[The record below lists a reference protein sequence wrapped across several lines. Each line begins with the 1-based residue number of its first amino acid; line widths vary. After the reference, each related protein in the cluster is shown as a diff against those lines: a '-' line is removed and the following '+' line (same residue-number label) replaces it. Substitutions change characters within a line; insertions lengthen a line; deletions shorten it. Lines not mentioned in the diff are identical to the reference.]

1 MYYTKAVNSF
11 LCVVNTDGFLFHMM
25 AQNITKNTL
34 EEAIEIARKFGSKIY
49 LLHVI
54 DALTAIPP
62 IYDDPDYSTEMK
74 KFQQIL
80 KNAVSK
86 SDLILRNEVLYC
98 KEKDVDADYRVVV
111 GSTVDTILKFAKK
124 TEIDLIVM
132 GSQGL
137 SGIRKIMTLG
147 SVSRK
152 VSELAQ
158 CPVMLVK

>member
-1 MYYTKAVNSF
+1 MGGKYGRILVPYDGSKYYKKS
-11 LCVVNTDGFLFHMM
+11 
-25 AQNITKNTL
+25 L
-34 EEAIEIARKFGSKIY
+34 EEAIEIAKKFGSKIY

-62 IYDDPDYSTEMK
+62 IHDDPDYHIEMK
-74 KFQQIL
+74 KFQQVL

-86 SDLILRNEVLYC
+86 SDLILRNEVLHC
-98 KEKDVDADYRVVV
+98 KEKDVDADHRVII
-111 GSTVDTILKFAKK
+111 GSAADVILKFAKK

-137 SGIRKIMTLG
+137 SGIRKIMALG

-158 CPVMLVK
+158 CPVLLVK

>member
-1 MYYTKAVNSF
+1 MSGRYRRILVPYDGSKYYKKS
-11 LCVVNTDGFLFHMM
+11 
-25 AQNITKNTL
+25 L
-34 EEAIEIARKFGSKIY
+34 EEAIELAKKFDSKIY

-54 DALTAIPP
+54 DVLTVIPP
-62 IYDDPDYSTEMK
+62 IQDDPDYHIEMK
-74 KFQQIL
+74 KFQQSL

-86 SDLILRNEVLYC
+86 SDLILRNEVLRC

-111 GSTVDTILKFAKK
+111 GSAADVILKFAKK
-124 TEIDLIVM
+124 TEIDMIVM

-137 SGIRKIMTLG
+137 SGIRKIMALG

-158 CPVMLVK
+158 CPVLLVR

>member
-1 MYYTKAVNSF
+1 MGGKYGRILVPYDGSKYYKKS
-11 LCVVNTDGFLFHMM
+11 
-25 AQNITKNTL
+25 L
-34 EEAIEIARKFGSKIY
+34 EEAIEIAKKFDSKIY

-62 IYDDPDYSTEMK
+62 IRDDPDYNIEVK
-74 KFQQIL
+74 KFQQVL

-86 SDLILRNEVLYC
+86 SDLILRNEVLHC

-111 GSTVDTILKFAKK
+111 GSAADVILKFTKK

-137 SGIRKIMTLG
+137 SGIRKIMALG

-158 CPVMLVK
+158 CPVLLVK

>member
-1 MYYTKAVNSF
+1 MSAKYGQILVPYDGSKYYKKSF
-11 LCVVNTDGFLFHMM
+11 
-25 AQNITKNTL
+25 

-62 IYDDPDYSTEMK
+62 VDGDPDYAIEMK
-74 KFQQIL
+74 KFQL
-80 KNAVSK
+80 VLRNAVSK
-86 SDLILRNEVLYC
+86 SDLVLRNEVLRC
-98 KEKDVDADYRVVV
+98 KEKDVSADYRVII
-111 GSTVDTILKFAKK
+111 GSAADVILKFAKK
-124 TEIDLIVM
+124 TEIDMIVM

-137 SGIRKIMTLG
+137 SGIRKIMALG

-158 CPVMLVK
+158 CPVLLVR

>member
-1 MYYTKAVNSF
+1 MCGKYGRILVPYDGSKYYKKSLV
-11 LCVVNTDGFLFHMM
+11 
-25 AQNITKNTL
+25 
-34 EEAIEIARKFGSKIY
+34 EAIEIAKKFGSKIY

-54 DALTAIPP
+54 DALTAVPP
-62 IYDDPDYSTEMK
+62 IYDSPDYPVEMK
-74 KFQQIL
+74 KFQQAL
-80 KNAVSK
+80 RNVASK
-86 SDLILRNEVLYC
+86 SDLILRNEVLHC
-98 KEKDVDADYRVVV
+98 KEKGVNADYQVVV
-111 GSTVDTILKFAKK
+111 GSAADVILKFAKK

-137 SGIRKIMTLG
+137 SGIRKIMALG